1 MSLFNDY
8 YNSHFSDRN
17 YKDGDFVLSSLC
29 KRDLEKYNIN
39 MKVRDFKNYVKKSR
53 NYKTILT
60 GGGLNYRRTK
70 VYNFYDFQNLKNK

>member
-29 KRDLEKYNIN
+29 KRDLE
-39 MKVRDFKNYVKKSR
+39 
-53 NYKTILT
+53 
-60 GGGLNYRRTK
+60 
-70 VYNFYDFQNLKNK
+70 